1 MKLNLTQNTK
11 RFLIVYLIIVFFAF
25 FVNLVGW
32 EGKIYS
38 EDNPYEYFTRQYY
51 TRIFTKDNDFSSKL
65 NHFWPIS
72 SYTDTSDE
80 LYGIG
85 SRRVFTKNFNGIF
98 YNFDITEYIF
108 YSLLPFIILYIKKIW
123 ESN

>member
-38 EDNPYEYFTRQYY
+38 EEGNYKYS
-51 TRIFTKDNDFSSKL
+51 TRIFTKGNDFSSKL

-72 SYTDTSDE
+72 SYTDTSDDI
-80 LYGIG
+80 YGNSDVGYKI
-85 SRRVFTKNFNGIF
+85 VYTKQFNGIF

>member
-38 EDNPYEYFTRQYY
+38 EEGNYKYS

-72 SYTDTSDE
+72 SYTDTSDDI
-80 LYGIG
+80 YGNSDVGYKI
-85 SRRVFTKNFNGIF
+85 VYTKQFNGIF